1 MTEALKLARITL
13 AVDACGYSTANIELA
28 VKLAKFLNAHLHGLF
43 IEDIDLL
50 QSAEFPFTTEIT
62 LSTGQ
67 ERKFDSN
74 SVQRTLRIKSS
85 EFRNSLAV
93 SAESSRVVWSFDSVR
108 GRKNLRDPVWRENS
122 EMTILGLG
130 LTGRRPRV
138 RQDRERI
145 LLFLDHETNLSGILS
160 LLISLSTKPA
170 IELTLA
176 GSDPSR
182 LDVLRKTLNESQ
194 QADGRVSLRQ
204 RDEHEIIQ
212 GVKNARDYFD
222 FVVASSN
229 AESEALQ
236 WMLDNPS
243 CPVILVS

>member
-1 MTEALKLARITL
+1 
-13 AVDACGYSTANIELA
+13 
-28 VKLAKFLNAHLHGLF
+28 
-43 IEDIDLL
+43 
-50 QSAEFPFTTEIT
+50 
-62 LSTGQ
+62 
-67 ERKFDSN
+67 
-74 SVQRTLRIKSS
+74 
-85 EFRNSLAV
+85 
-93 SAESSRVVWSFDSVR
+93 FDSVR
-108 GRKNLRDPVWRENS
+108 GRKSLRDPVWRETS

-204 RDEHEIIQ
+204 RDEQEIIQ